1 MNTLP
6 LLNKTN
12 SDYVCS
18 GFLLLATKMLT
29 GRTPALDAMRM
40 KLKFVSSSFQLP
52 KFLFWSL
59 CPWMHR
65 NFTQVRLQGSE
76 QAMPVSCDS
85 DSCVVYNITTASLW
99 EQKSPGRENPP
110 PQRDKDFQ
118 VEVVQGR
125 DRRSPT
131 LQKLS
136 EKSCRM
142 LCLNYIQVAWLV
154 LSADVRRVSQSALC
168 PTGEPEQG
176 VQWKRKWCKAGNFI
190 YSLSEKILSSKSYSM
205 AKGTNT
211 ISSFN
216 LDTGLNKI
224 LFETIE

>member
-1 MNTLP
+1 MFVVDFYCLQLKCSQGGHLP
-6 LLNKTN
+6 LMQWEWNWNLSPVLSN
-12 SDYVCS
+12 SQ
-18 GFLLLATKMLT
+18 
-29 GRTPALDAMRM
+29 
-40 KLKFVSSSFQLP
+40 SSFSGPCAPGCTGISPRLDSRGQNRQCPCHVILTAV
-52 KFLFWSL
+52 WSIIS
-59 CPWMHR
+59 
-65 NFTQVRLQGSE
+65 LQPHFESKNPLGE
-76 QAMPVSCDS
+76 K
-85 DSCVVYNITTASLW
+85 I
-99 EQKSPGRENPP
+99 PP

-168 PTGEPEQG
+168 PTGEPEQC